1 MAGITIPLITE
12 FKDVGIKQ
20 AMKEFG
26 ELETAGEKAQ
36 FAIKKAAVPA
46 ALALTAVVAVI
57 GQAVKAAIEDEAAQ
71 ASLSRQ
77 IEASTGATA
86 KQIEGVENYI
96 SSLGRSVAVSDDEA
110 RPAFQ
115 ALVVATKDLTAA
127 QDLMNIAID
136 VSAATGKDLAS
147 VSDALAKA
155 YAGNMRG
162 LQALSPELKV
172 MIKDGADLETVMG
185 VLTTNFGGAGEAAAN
200 TAAGGMKKLG
210 IAFNETKESIGTA
223 FLPVFEKLLPVI
235 QKFATWAESN
245 PSLLAALVVSLGA
258 VSAGIVAFNALQAL
272 TLALN
277 TALTAS
283 FTALYVATGVVVIM
297 AIVAALVALQIK
309 FNVIGK
315 AIDIVKNAFMQIH
328 VVANNVFNGII
339 KVIQFF
345 RNDVWTTIR
354 QLVTGVGNIM
364 DGVVDALISP
374 FKAAFNGIARA
385 WNNTIGKF
393 SFEVPSW
400 VPGIGGKGFSMPDIP
415 YLADGGIVTGPTL
428 AMIGEKGPEAVIPLS
443 GRNAG
448 AGATNYITIN
458 TGADPQAVV
467 RALQQ
472 YNRSIGAVPLNTRA
486 F

>member
-1 MAGITIPLITE
+1 MAGIVIPLITE
-12 FKDVGIKQ
+12 FKDTGIKQ

-46 ALALTAVVAVI
+46 AAALGAVVAVI

-71 ASLSRQ
+71 ASLARQ
-77 IEASTGATA
+77 IEASTGATTA
-86 KQIEGVENYI
+86 QIQGVEDYI
-96 SSLGRSVAVSDDEA
+96 SSLGRSVAISDDEA

-115 ALVVATKDLTAA
+115 ALVVATKDLTIA
-127 QDLMNIAID
+127 QDLLNLAVD

-162 LQALSPELKV
+162 LQALSPELKL

-210 IAFNETKESIGTA
+210 IAFGETKESIGAA

-235 QKFATWAESN
+235 QKFSTWAEAN
-245 PSLLAALVVSLGA
+245 PNLLAAVVAGMGILAISILA
-258 VSAGIVAFNALQAL
+258 VNAAMALNPAVFITVGIVALG
-272 TLALN
+272 
-277 TALTAS
+277 
-283 FTALYVATGVVVIM
+283 VAV
-297 AIVAALVALQIK
+297 VAAYKKFETFRNVVDTVFDAVASAVGFGVAFIK
-309 FNVIGK
+309 GFYDK
-315 AIDIVKNAFMQIH
+315 VKYFLDAA
-328 VVANNVFNGII
+328 VDVF
-339 KVIQFF
+339 QFF
-345 RNDVWTTIR
+345 RNDVWGVIK
-354 QLVTGVGNIM
+354 QLVKGVDNIM

-393 SFEVPSW
+393 SFEIPSW

-448 AGATNYITIN
+448 AGGTNYITIN